1 MIIIIIKKI
10 NINFPSFYSDFYC
23 KSTSINI
30 SNDTNGNNSIN
41 NNVHNSNNI
50 LVIIMIIIIVI
61 DLIIILKMSRPA
73 CGTPAF
79 TEHKNLFSQIN
90 SSRKTTTIQD
100 ILVVRGSDKH
110 SKIFDWFS

>member
-41 NNVHNSNNI
+41 NNS
-50 LVIIMIIIIVI
+50 IIVI
-61 DLIIILKMSRPA
+61 IS
-73 CGTPAF
+73 
-79 TEHKNLFSQIN
+79 
-90 SSRKTTTIQD
+90 
-100 ILVVRGSDKH
+100 
-110 SKIFDWFS
+110 

>member
-50 LVIIMIIIIVI
+50 Y
-61 DLIIILKMSRPA
+61 LIIILKMYRPA

-79 TEHKNLFSQIN
+79 TEHKHLFSQIN

-100 ILVVRGSDKH
+100 LLVVRGSDKH
-110 SKIFDWFS
+110 SKIFD

>member
-1 MIIIIIKKI
+1 MIIRIIKTI

-30 SNDTNGNNSIN
+30 SNDANGNNSIN
-41 NNVHNSNNI
+41 NNVHNSNDI

-61 DLIIILKMSRPA
+61 DLILKMSRPA

-110 SKIFDWFS
+110 SKIFD